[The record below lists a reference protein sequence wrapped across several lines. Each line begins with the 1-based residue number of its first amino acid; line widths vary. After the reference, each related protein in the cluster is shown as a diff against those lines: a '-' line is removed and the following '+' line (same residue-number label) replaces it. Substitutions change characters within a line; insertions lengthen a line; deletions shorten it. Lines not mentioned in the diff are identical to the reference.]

1 MEKYYKNLTKIL
13 FFIINLIFYKTSIGS
28 PTSDKELY
36 ILIFS
41 IILTCRLDFLFI
53 NLYPNKNYKYIL
65 TSLLVLFKISLSI
78 YFREFHSFN
87 IFERIGL
94 AREATGVS
102 SVIFKDFS
110 FAYLLMILLGFALMF
125 LINKYYEEEDFNK
138 EIFYK
143 KLGIFFALLI
153 LPGLFIK
160 PIRPT
165 EFYTSTFL
173 GPIYTK
179 AQEREDAKSLEK
191 TDIKEYFSSR
201 KIRNNEFTGLAKDK
215 NIIFIQCESLQNA
228 VINKKYNGKKITP
241 FLNNLINSKG
251 SIYFDNYYELLGFGN
266 TSDAE
271 FVSMSSVYPSLKGQ
285 AYSVYDGKTSY
296 ALPTLAKKMG
306 YENIAMHGN
315 TGKFYNRENI
325 YPKFSFDHVFLGE
338 SYDQTDQVII
348 GLSDK
353 SFFEQSFNF
362 LREFDKK
369 DQKFFALLVSMSTH
383 TPFNLP
389 ENLRS
394 IEREKDDDTDFVY
407 NYVNCANYTDKAL
420 KDFVEE
426 LKKSGILDKS
436 MLVIYGD
443 HHAYTLNNKK
453 NKESMERWLG
463 RDVDFDD
470 MMNIPLIIYLPGYEK
485 NIKRNNIGSQVD
497 LYPTILNLMGWDR
510 SNIPCFGIDLLGS
523 GKDVDDNAVYPQTY
537 LLKGSFITKDKLFEY
552 SRDGIF
558 ENSRFIDRKTRRPLP
573 LEAAKN
579 EAAWAKIS
587 LDYCDNLMTND
598 NLKELIEKN
607 KEDWELIFPSLLFF
621 FYPYNSN

>member
-1 MEKYYKNLTKIL
+1 MEKYYKKLTKLL
-13 FFIINLIFYKTSIGS
+13 FFIINLIFYMTSIGS

-41 IILTCRLDFLFI
+41 IILTSCLDFLLI
-53 NLYPNKNYKYIL
+53 NLYPKKNYKYIIS
-65 TSLLVLFKISLSI
+65 SLLILFKISLSI

-87 IFERIGL
+87 IFERMGL
-94 AREATGVS
+94 AKEAAGVS
-102 SVIFKDFS
+102 SVIFEDFS
-110 FAYLLMILLGFALMF
+110 FAYFLMILLAFALIF
-125 LINKYYEEEDFNK
+125 LINKYYEEEDFIK

-143 KLGIFFALLI
+143 KLGIFFAFLI
-153 LPGLFIK
+153 LPGLIIK
-160 PIRPT
+160 SMRPT

-201 KIRNNEFTGLAKDK
+201 KIKNNEFTGLAKDK

-228 VINKKYNGKKITP
+228 VINKKYNGKEITP

-315 TGKFYNRENI
+315 TGKFYDRENI

-338 SYDQTDQVII
+338 SYDQTDKVIM

-353 SFFEQSFNF
+353 SFFKQSSNF

-369 DQKFFALLVSMSTH
+369 NQKFFALLVSMSTH

-394 IEREKDDDTDFVY
+394 IEREKDDDTEFVY
-407 NYVNCANYTDKAL
+407 NYVNCAHYTDKSL
-420 KDFVEE
+420 KEFVEN

-443 HHAYTLNNKK
+443 HHAYTLNNQK

-463 RDVDFDD
+463 RNVDFDD

-510 SNIPCFGIDLLGS
+510 SKIPCFGIDLLGS
-523 GKDVDDNAVYPQTY
+523 GKDVYENSVYPQTY

-552 SRDGIF
+552 SRDGVF
-558 ENSRFIDRKTRRPLP
+558 ENSRFIDRKTRRALP
-573 LEAAKN
+573 LEDAKN

-587 LDYCDNLMTND
+587 LDYCENLMTND
-598 NLKELIEKN
+598 NLSELIEKN
-607 KEDWELIFPSLLFF
+607 KEDWELNF
-621 FYPYNSN
+621 